1 MNGRPVGITVIA
13 IVLAVSGVFQI
24 LVGTEA
30 LGVTN
35 FGLAGAADAAGVS
48 GWASV
53 ISGVLSILVAGGMF
67 TLAGWAWTLA
77 VVVLIIRIVVDVIAV
92 VTHGPG
98 STLGASAMTNV
109 VISAVILWYFQRSGV
124 KAAFG
129 R

>member
-1 MNGRPVGITVIA
+1 MNGRPLGITVIA
-13 IVLAVSGVFQI
+13 IVLAVSGVFQV

-30 LGVTN
+30 LGVTD
-35 FGLAGAADAAGVS
+35 FGLAAATGAAGVS

-53 ISGVLSILVAGGMF
+53 IGGVLSILVAGGMF
-67 TLAGWAWTLA
+67 TLARWAWTLT
-77 VVVLIIRIVVDVIAV
+77 VVVLFIRIVVDVIAI

-109 VISAVILWYFQRSGV
+109 VISAAVLWYLQRPGV
-124 KAAFG
+124 KPAFG